1 MKKIR
6 SALKLFLHRHHQ
18 HQCKI
23 QTNDT
28 QIKPKEAFFLSEK
41 LKRHRIN
48 KSKPNEN
55 KVNSLDKH
63 SKVSH
68 HVMCDSKFCC
78 VNKCP
83 HRNDQV
89 MSMLLKIQI
98 PR

>member
-1 MKKIR
+1 MTHKLSKKK
-6 SALKLFLHRHHQ
+6 S
-18 HQCKI
+18 
-23 QTNDT
+23 
-28 QIKPKEAFFLSEK
+28 FFLSEK
-41 LKRHRIN
+41 LKRHGIN

>member
-1 MKKIR
+1 MTHKLSKKN
-6 SALKLFLHRHHQ
+6 LF
-18 HQCKI
+18 
-23 QTNDT
+23 
-28 QIKPKEAFFLSEK
+28 FFNEK
-41 LKRHRIN
+41 LKRHGIN

>member
-1 MKKIR
+1 MR
-6 SALKLFLHRHHQ
+6 SALKLFLHHHHQ

-28 QIKPKEAFFLSEK
+28 QIKQKEAFFFLSEK

-78 VNKCP
+78 VNKFP

-89 MSMLLKIQI
+89 MSVLLKIQI
-98 PR
+98 RR

>member
-1 MKKIR
+1 MTHKLSKKN
-6 SALKLFLHRHHQ
+6 L
-18 HQCKI
+18 
-23 QTNDT
+23 
-28 QIKPKEAFFLSEK
+28 FFLSEK
-41 LKRHRIN
+41 LKRHGIN

-98 PR
+98 PS